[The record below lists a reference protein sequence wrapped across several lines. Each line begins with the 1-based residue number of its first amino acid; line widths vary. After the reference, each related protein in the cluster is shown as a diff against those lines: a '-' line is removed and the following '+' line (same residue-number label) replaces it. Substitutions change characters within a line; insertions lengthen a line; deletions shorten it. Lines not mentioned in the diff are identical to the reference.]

1 MTISLFRE
9 REKHSPSRLRSSLIA
24 TCAIG
29 LGACSTLNAPV
40 ITDTN
45 ATPLTTKAVDTTP
58 SVLPK
63 RGPEDEI
70 IYFVLPDRFD
80 NADTSNDTG
89 GIAGDR
95 LQHGF
100 DPTHKG
106 FYNGG
111 DLQGLIKQLDYL
123 QGLGITAIW
132 LTPIFEN
139 KAVQGTPGNESS
151 GYHGYWITDFLNVD
165 PHIGTRE
172 DFKQLVDEA
181 HGRDMRVY
189 MDIITNHSADV
200 IQYEECHGENAIDEL
215 KQANECPY
223 RTLGDYPYTTSG
235 DINGKPTNTGFL
247 GDDAAHLNEDNFSKL
262 TDPNYAYN
270 AYVPEAEKNVKNPA
284 WMNDTIYYHNRGHT
298 TFKGEDSLYGDFAGL
313 DDFMTEHPR
322 VVEGFKDVYAQWIR
336 DFKVDGYRIDTARH
350 VRPEFWQELIPHLEA
365 VAKEEGIEH
374 FHIFG
379 EVYEPNP
386 GQLAVF
392 TRRDELPTVLDFAFQ
407 NSAAEFVINGST
419 GEEMASMFFVDSLYG
434 KAAAEGRRLPTFLG
448 NHDMGRFAGMLN
460 IAHPDMTDE
469 EKLKRTKL
477 AHAIMM
483 YSRGV
488 PTIYYGDEQG
498 FVSDGN
504 DQDARENMFASTVD
518 VYNDNDL
525 LGTDATT
532 AERNFDTRH
541 PLYVT
546 IAKLAQQRLSHTAL
560 RKGEQTTRLAHT
572 DKSILAISRTLE
584 DAEYDYVAVFNAEN
598 EPQTVTFAIDG
609 RTNDW
614 ESIEGICPT
623 KSSSVGTFKIEM
635 PALGYALCRSK
646 ISK

>member
-1 MTISLFRE
+1 MAIAFSKKRSKRAFSYFT
-9 REKHSPSRLRSSLIA
+9 SSLVA
-24 TCAIG
+24 TCAAS
-29 LGACSTLNAPV
+29 LGACSTLNSQ
-40 ITDTN
+40 
-45 ATPLTTKAVDTTP
+45 TTP
-58 SVLPK
+58 AISPHPQLTKSTAALPAITSA

-80 NADTSNDTG
+80 NADTSNDKG
-89 GIAGDR
+89 GISGDR

-111 DLQGLIKQLDYL
+111 DLKGLIKQLDYL
-123 QGLGITAIW
+123 EGLGITAIW

-139 KAVQGTPGNESS
+139 KPVQGTPGNESS

-172 DFKQLVDEA
+172 DFKQLVEEA
-181 HGRDMRVY
+181 HSRDMRVY

-200 IQYEECHGENAIDEL
+200 IKYVECHGPDADEDLKAID
-215 KQANECPY
+215 ACAY
-223 RTLGDYPYTTSG
+223 RTLGDYPYTTR
-235 DINGKPTNTGFL
+235 GKTDGTPTNNGFL
-247 GDDAAHLNEDNFSKL
+247 GDDPAHLNIDNFNKL
-262 TDPNYAYN
+262 TDPNYAYEV
-270 AYVPEAEKNVKNPA
+270 YVPEAEKNIKNPA
-284 WMNDTIYYHNRGHT
+284 WMNDPIYYHNRGHT
-298 TFKGEDSLYGDFAGL
+298 TFKGEDSIYGDFAGL
-313 DDFMTEHPR
+313 DDFMTEHPT
-322 VVEGFKDVYAQWIR
+322 VVEGFKDVYSKWIR

-365 VAKEEGIEH
+365 VAKEEGINH

-392 TRRDELPTVLDFAFQ
+392 TRRDKLPTVLDFAFQ

-419 GEEMASMFFVDSLYG
+419 GEKMASMFFVDSLYG
-434 KAAAEGRRLPTFLG
+434 EAAAEGRRLPTFLG

-460 IAHPDMTDE
+460 IAHPDMSDE

-525 LGTDATT
+525 IGTDATT
-532 AERNFDTRH
+532 AERNFDTQH

-546 IAKLAQQRLSHTAL
+546 IAKLAKQRLKHAAL
-560 RKGEQTTRLAHT
+560 RKGKQTTRLAHI
-572 DKSILAISRTLE
+572 DKSILAISRKIE
-584 DAEYDYVAVFNAEN
+584 NDDYDYVAIFNAEN
-598 EPQTVTFAIDG
+598 SAQTVTFPVDG
-609 RTNDW
+609 QTNDW
-614 ESIEGICPT
+614 ESIEGNCPSN
-623 KSSSVGTFKIEM
+623 SSSVGTFKIEM
-635 PALGYALCRSK
+635 PALSYALCRAK